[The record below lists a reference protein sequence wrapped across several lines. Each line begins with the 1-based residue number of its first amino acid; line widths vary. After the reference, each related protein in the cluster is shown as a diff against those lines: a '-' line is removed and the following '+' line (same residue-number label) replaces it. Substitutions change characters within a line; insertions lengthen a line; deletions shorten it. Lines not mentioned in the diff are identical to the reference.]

1 MPKRS
6 TLADSLTA
14 KEKEFVNRAKGPH
27 AISPTDEEILEKE
40 GFLMRRS
47 LRRRMTKASMER
59 KLSRE
64 RPWTKQDIHNQAVEE
79 WLDRNGY

>member
-6 TLADSLTA
+6 TLVDSLTA
-14 KEKEFVNRAKGPH
+14 KEKEFVNQAR
-27 AISPTDEEILEKE
+27 SPRSVSLADEEILEKE

-47 LRRRMTKASMER
+47 LRRRMTKASVER